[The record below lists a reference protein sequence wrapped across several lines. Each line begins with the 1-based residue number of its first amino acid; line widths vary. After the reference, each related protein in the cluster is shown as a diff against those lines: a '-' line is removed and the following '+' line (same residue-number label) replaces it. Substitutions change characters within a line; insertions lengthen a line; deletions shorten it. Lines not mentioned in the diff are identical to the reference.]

1 MKTPTAASIQPQGAL
16 LVWHP
21 HTDIP
26 NGVEN
31 ALIAARRNSLGLG
44 EPFLIG
50 LAENVDGY
58 WVSEETGRR
67 IPPPFWW
74 VDEVELVGLIPK

>member
-1 MKTPTAASIQPQGAL
+1 MI
-16 LVWHP
+16 WHP

-31 ALIAARRNSLGLG
+31 ALIAIQDSGGDRFLGG
-44 EPFLIG
+44 I
-50 LAENVDGY
+50 AENVDGY